1 MEQKMIRI
9 ARRLAREC
17 IMAAEKTLGMVN
29 VFVMSGEMSKSQ
41 GKKLKSLVCSALAV
55 HYRKFLSPDIES
67 AITRKGGKVPDG
79 SSRSRDIRR
88 GPSLSRKD
96 STH

>member
-9 ARRLAREC
+9 ARRLAKEC

-41 GKKLKSLVCSALAV
+41 GKKLKSLVCSSLAV
-55 HYRKFLSPDIES
+55 HYRKFLSPDIEL
-67 AITRKGGKVPDG
+67 AIMRKGKMPNGPG
-79 SSRSRDIRR
+79 RSRNNRR
-88 GPSLSRKD
+88 GQSLRSQD